1 MEPTSNYHTMK
12 NWFLGVGCLVL
23 LSTLSFA
30 QTPTQAILGKVID
43 HATLQPVIGATVI
56 VQSKEFQ
63 QGTVTE
69 LDGTFALK
77 EIPVGRVRIQVSYIG
92 YQTYESEDMILSSAK
107 PLQIQV
113 TLQEGILLEGVEVLA
128 SGNVNAPINPFSVVS
143 TRSFSVEETERV
155 AASVNDMGRM
165 ALSFPGVQQ
174 GRDDTENDIIIRGNS
189 SFGMLWRLEGIDIPN
204 PNHFARP
211 GTSGGGITVFSA
223 QLLSRSDFST
233 GGMAAEYGNAL
244 SGAFDIHLRSGNL
257 TERDYRVKIGL
268 LGLDFA
274 AEGPFKKGASSYL
287 VNYRYSTLG
296 LLNKMG
302 FHLIGERV
310 SNDFQDLSFNLD
322 LTGKNPRH
330 RFTIFSLAGISLEH
344 YTPVEAPN
352 ERDYGIA
359 NHWEDR
365 EQGSNMAVLGST
377 YTWLIDNQSYF
388 KVTAAAM
395 YSEIF
400 RMYDTLNLQDER
412 FRYNTQEYLDYRFS
426 AAATY
431 NRKFSDQWNFKTGL
445 IAHQV
450 FYNFFKETAPRTS
463 VDDINQM
470 QTELSVNGGG
480 ATQYL
485 QGYAQFTWHPT
496 DRIDINTGLHGM
508 HLFLNNTTAVDPRFS
523 VQYRFNQQHTTS
535 FAWGQH
541 SQWLPLA
548 AYFFNEEVVSG
559 GQTLQVQPNFSLDPI
574 HSIHYVLGHHYVTPG
589 KLKISV
595 EFYLQQLRNVPVDPN
610 DETYW
615 MLNNQNDFP
624 EFAVTSDGGG
634 LNYGVDLAFEKFFS
648 NQFYF
653 LITAS
658 RFESLYETFNDQ
670 RFNTRFGTKWVSSY
684 TLGREFNFKKA
695 RVLQVGARVLFNGG
709 FRYTP
714 YDPAASLAE
723 GTFIPLAGATWSEQV
738 NPYFRIDGRIS
749 YRYNRPK
756 WSGVISLDV
765 QNATSRKNTNSVA
778 YNAETN
784 ETYFRQYPG
793 SDFIPVLSFQFDF

>member
-1 MEPTSNYHTMK
+1 MRNWTS
-12 NWFLGVGCLVL
+12 WVGVL
-23 LSTLSFA
+23 LLCQIVAYA
-30 QTPTQAILGKVID
+30 QTPTQSILGEVVDK
-43 HATLQPVIGATVI
+43 ASQQPIIGATVLL
-56 VQSKEFQ
+56 VGGQEMK
-63 QGTVTE
+63 GTVTDIDGSFQ
-69 LDGTFALK
+69 LD
-77 EIPVGRVRIQVSYIG
+77 EVPVGRVRVQVSYVG
-92 YQTYESEDMILSSAK
+92 YQTLETEDMILSSAK
-107 PLQIQV
+107 PLQVRLAIN
-113 TLQEGILLEGVEVLA
+113 EGIMLDGVEVLA

-143 TRSFSVEETERV
+143 TRSFSVEETERI

-233 GGMAAEYGNAL
+233 GAMAAEYGNAL
-244 SGAFDIHLRSGNL
+244 SGAFDIHLRSGNKVD
-257 TERDYRVKIGL
+257 RDYRVKIGL

-274 AEGPFKKGASSYL
+274 AEGPFKQGESSYV

-330 RFTIFSLAGISLEH
+330 KFTVFSLAGISLEH
-344 YTPVEAPN
+344 YTPVSDPTA
-352 ERDYGIA
+352 RDYGVA

-365 EQGSNMAVLGST
+365 EQGSNMAVVGGT
-377 YTWLIDNQSYF
+377 YTWLIDDQSYF
-388 KVTAAAM
+388 KVVAAGM

-400 RMYDTLNLQDER
+400 RRYDTLSLNDER

-426 AAATY
+426 TAASY
-431 NRKFSDQWNFKTGL
+431 NRKFSDRWNFKTGL

-450 FYNFFKETAPRTS
+450 VYDFFKETAPRTS
-463 VDDINQM
+463 VDDINVVQS
-470 QTELSVNGGG
+470 ELSVEGGG
-480 ATQYL
+480 TTQST
-485 QGYAQFTWHPT
+485 QAYAQFTWQPT
-496 DRIDINTGLHGM
+496 DRIDVNAGLHGM
-508 HLFLNNTTAVDPRFS
+508 HLFLNNTSALDPRLS
-523 VQYRFNQQHTTS
+523 MQYRINQKHTTS
-535 FAWGQH
+535 LAFGQH

-548 AYFFNEEVVSG
+548 AYFFNEEQVID
-559 GQTLQVQPNFSLDPI
+559 GQTTTVLPNFNLKPI
-574 HSIHYVLGHHYVTPG
+574 HSMHYVLGHHYVTPG
-589 KLKISV
+589 KLKITV
-595 EFYLQQLRNVPVDPN
+595 EVYLQQLRNVPVAPDADN
-610 DETYW
+610 DYW

-624 EFAVTSDGGG
+624 EFAVVNEGTG
-634 LNYGVDLAFEKFFS
+634 LNYGVDFAIEKFFS
-648 NQFYF
+648 NQIYF

-658 RFESLYETFNDQ
+658 RFESTYETYGGD

-684 TLGREFNFKKA
+684 TLGKEFNFKKA
-695 RVLQVGARVLFNGG
+695 RVLQVGGRVLLNGG

-714 YDPAASLAE
+714 YDPVASQAA
-723 GTFIPLAGATWSEQV
+723 GVFVPLAGAQWSEQV

-784 ETYFRQYPG
+784 ETFFRQYPG
-793 SDFIPVLSFQFDF
+793 GDFIPVLSFQFDF